1 MNNIKDRLKG
11 SLYGFAIGDAMG
23 ATTEFM
29 SEDEIKSEYGKL
41 TDIVGGGWL
50 DLMAGEVTDD
60 TQMSICVMEVLMKND
75 FKNFKKDVADSFV
88 DWYDTNPKDIGN
100 QCRKAIAF
108 YDETGNYISEDN
120 TALGNGS
127 LMRAMP
133 CALLNSEKSVE
144 LNFIQG
150 DITHNNDIC
159 RNILKEYT
167 EIIKAHILGKNLDL
181 EKRELLKPSGYVI
194 NTFNNAIYW
203 SESETFEDCIIGAV
217 NHGGDADTIA
227 GIAGSIAGAK
237 FGFDNIPKRWVESLD
252 KEVVKKLEEFLEYI
266 SKTYGGSL
274 DVRGND

>member
-1 MNNIKDRLKG
+1 MDNIKNRLKG
-11 SLYGFAIGDAMG
+11 ALYGFAIGDAMG

-29 SEDEIKSEYGKL
+29 SVAEIKSDYEKL

-50 DLMAGEVTDD
+50 DLKAGEVTDD
-60 TQMSICVMEVLMKND
+60 TQMTICVMEALMKND

-88 DWYDTNPKDIGN
+88 AWYDTKPKDIGN
-100 QCRKAIAF
+100 QCRRAIAF
-108 YDETGNYISEDN
+108 YKESGNFIAEDN

-127 LMRAMP
+127 LMRALP
-133 CALLNSEKSVE
+133 CSLLNSEKSVE

-167 EIIKAHILGKNLDL
+167 EIIKAHIL
-181 EKRELLKPSGYVI
+181 EKRISIKKRVLLEPSGYIV

-203 SESETFEDCIIGAV
+203 SKKKSFEDCIIGAV

-227 GIAGSIAGAK
+227 GITGSIAGAK
-237 FGFDNIPKRWVESLD
+237 FGYENIPKRWVEKLD
-252 KEVVKKLEEFLEYI
+252 KQVAKKLEEFLEYVF
-266 SKTYGGSL
+266 KTYGRSI
-274 DVRGND
+274 